1 MKETGT
7 NYFEGKPMEKAV
19 SILQAAARKS
29 IALLDEQ
36 KARQAQLTLQCAL
49 DDVDDLLFGKKTS
62 LTIR

>member
-1 MKETGT
+1 MEYEQRKSV
-7 NYFEGKPMEKAV
+7 EKAV
-19 SILQAAARKS
+19 CILQAAARKS

>member
-1 MKETGT
+1 MEYEQRKSV
-7 NYFEGKPMEKAV
+7 EKAV
-19 SILQAAARKS
+19 SILQAAAHKS

-36 KARQAQLTLQCAL
+36 KTRQAQLTLQYAL

>member
-1 MKETGT
+1 MEYEQRKSV
-7 NYFEGKPMEKAV
+7 EKAV
-19 SILQAAARKS
+19 CILQAAAHKS

-36 KARQAQLTLQCAL
+36 RTRQAQLTLQCAL